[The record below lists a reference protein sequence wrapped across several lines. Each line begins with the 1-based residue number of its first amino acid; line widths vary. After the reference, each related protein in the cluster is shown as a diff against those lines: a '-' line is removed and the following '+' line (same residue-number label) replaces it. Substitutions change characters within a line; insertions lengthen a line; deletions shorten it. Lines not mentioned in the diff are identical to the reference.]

1 MRVENEELERE
12 ELEQL
17 GAVCTDAGGKPQK
30 SSDEKKYSRRD
41 KLFIFSL
48 LGSWK
53 WIKLPDQ
60 LGEYVSR
67 KKKKIMIQWKEHSR

>member
-1 MRVENEELERE
+1 MRVEHEELEHE

-17 GAVCTDAGGKPQK
+17 GAVCTDAGRKPRK
-30 SSDEKKYSRRD
+30 RSDEKKYSRCD

-53 WIKLPDQ
+53 WIKTA
-60 LGEYVSR
+60 
-67 KKKKIMIQWKEHSR
+67 